1 MSGGYEARTR
11 DLLNSIIEVDQINAQ
26 QRAVLQSGEPVSRP
40 RAAEDVGQAL
50 RPSPP
55 GPAGPGGAMVGRRV
69 RACLNPPDAYPISRC
84 ACDGIA
90 WTRCGGHVTGL
101 LSGAQARA
109 TGRCWSCYWPTPTSG
124 RLQRPRGWSPSPARR
139 LFCGSSPLPDSRRAA
154 VAKRPPPRACPV
166 VPTGPV
172 SRSGH
177 RVLPALRLLDVSCS
191 PIAVRQCACH
201 RQLKVDSTRF
211 AD

>member
-90 WTRCGGHVTGL
+90 WTRCGRDVTGL
-101 LSGAQARA
+101 LSGDKP
-109 TGRCWSCYWPTPTSG
+109 GRQVDAGHVIGRRRRPAVSKGHVDG
-124 RLQRPRGWSPSPARR
+124 RLRR
-139 LFCGSSPLPDSRRAA
+139 LEDHTVDLWIVAA
-154 VAKRPPPRACPV
+154 P
-166 VPTGPV
+166 
-172 SRSGH
+172 
-177 RVLPALRLLDVSCS
+177 
-191 PIAVRQCACH
+191 
-201 RQLKVDSTRF
+201 
-211 AD
+211 